1 MANTKSAAKRARKDI
16 VRTVANKRVAST
28 LTGQLKK
35 VRANI
40 TAKSKDAAKAE
51 FQKLTSML
59 DKAVKTG
66 RLHRNAA
73 ARHKSRLNSQLAAV
87 A

>member
-28 LTGQLKK
+28 LKGQLKK

>member
-1 MANTKSAAKRARKDI
+1 MANTKSAAKRARQMA
-16 VRTVANKRVAST
+16 VRTLANKRVAT
-28 LTGQLKK
+28 ALKGQLKK
-35 VRANI
+35 IRASI

-59 DKAVKTG
+59 DKAVKSG

-73 ARHKSRLNSQLAAV
+73 SRHKSRLNSQLV
-87 A
+87 AIA